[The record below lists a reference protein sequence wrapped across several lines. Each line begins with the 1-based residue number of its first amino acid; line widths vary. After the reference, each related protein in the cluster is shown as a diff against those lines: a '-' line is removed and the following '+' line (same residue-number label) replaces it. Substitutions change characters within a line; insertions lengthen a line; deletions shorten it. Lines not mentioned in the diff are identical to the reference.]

1 MFTWVLYDLFGKFV
15 WVQWSCVAF
24 RSVVVAPRSWS
35 GYLLC
40 VDSRLGISSW
50 AWYLEQTYIVI
61 SKCIDMYN
69 VQWESLLSS
78 SRWTLASITSS
89 IYYDPY
95 FANKFGHH
103 QFGGPSLDLR
113 STIGTGGSEHGCEV
127 FTWVDFLGCYQGG
140 DVYYMYIIVI
150 IICYYGYH
158 YVYYIYIYY
167 DILLYLYLYIDIVY
181 IIYIYCY
188 FFDIIILLLLLL
200 LLDICYIHILHIYNI
215 YIYISPCQATLHL
228 IFGALFERT
237 VYAKSTSW

>member
-1 MFTWVLYDLFGKFV
+1 MFTWVWDSLNLYDLFRKFV
-15 WVQWSCVAF
+15 WVQWSCAAF

-40 VDSRLGISSW
+40 VESRLGISSW
-50 AWYLEQTYIVI
+50 AWYLEQTCIVI

-69 VQWESLLSS
+69 VQWESLLSN

-95 FANKFGHH
+95 LANKFGHH

-113 STIGTGGSEHGCEV
+113 STIGTGGSEHSCEV

-150 IICYYGYH
+150 IMCYYGYH
-158 YVYYIYIYY
+158 CIYI
-167 DILLYLYLYIDIVY
+167 IYIMIYIY
-181 IIYIYCY
+181 IIYIY
-188 FFDIIILLLLLL
+188 III
-200 LLDICYIHILHIYNI
+200 ISIYLYRYSI
-215 YIYISPCQATLHL
+215 YYIYL
-228 IFGALFERT
+228 LFF
-237 VYAKSTSW
+237 